1 MAACFGAE
9 DALAEWIMNNID
21 SDELERRKRYAAY
34 GRERKKNN
42 TEKFMLILLM
52 CIVQTLEEW
61 LLKNMGSD
69 SFTQN
74 AQTLT
79 LLQYQTIS

>member
-1 MAACFGAE
+1 
-9 DALAEWIMNNID
+9 
-21 SDELERRKRYAAY
+21 
-34 GRERKKNN
+34 
-42 TEKFMLILLM
+42 MLILLM

-74 AQTLT
+74 AHTLT